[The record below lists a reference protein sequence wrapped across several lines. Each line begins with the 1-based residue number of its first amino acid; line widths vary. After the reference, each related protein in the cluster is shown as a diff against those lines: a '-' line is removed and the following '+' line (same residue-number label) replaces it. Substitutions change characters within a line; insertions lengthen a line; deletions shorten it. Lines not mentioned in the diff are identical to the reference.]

1 MPKYGHF
8 TVRTA
13 SWSADGP
20 TLRALRRAVFIVE
33 QGVPEDMEWDE
44 HDAVSLHALA
54 LDEHGVPVATGRL
67 LPDGH
72 VGRMAVLRE
81 RRRQGAGRAVL
92 EFLLARAR
100 GRGMRSVRLHAQTHA
115 IGFYARQGFIAEGEE
130 FTEAGIP
137 HRQMILN
144 W

>member
-1 MPKYGHF
+1 MSKSAHF
-8 TVRTA
+8 TVRLA

-20 TLRALRRAVFIVE
+20 MLQALRRAVFIVE

-44 HDAVSLHALA
+44 HDALSLHALA
-54 LDEHGVPVATGRL
+54 FDEHGAPVGTGRL

-72 VGRMAVLRE
+72 LGRMAVLRE

-92 EFLLARAR
+92 EFLLAQAR
-100 GRGMRSVRLHAQTHA
+100 RRGMHSVRLHAQTHA
-115 IGFYARQGFIAEGEE
+115 MGFYARQGFIAEGGE
-130 FTEAGIP
+130 FMEAGIP
-137 HRQMILN
+137 HRRMTLS